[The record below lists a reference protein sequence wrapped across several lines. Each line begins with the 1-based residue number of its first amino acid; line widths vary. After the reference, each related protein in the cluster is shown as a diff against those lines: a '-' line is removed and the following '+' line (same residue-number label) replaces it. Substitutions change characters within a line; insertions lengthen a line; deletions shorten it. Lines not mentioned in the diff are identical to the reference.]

1 METGCV
7 HFGLCGGCVSI
18 DRPYEE
24 SLATKG
30 REAKE
35 LIESAL
41 REKQQEIPFYE
52 GILKSPAPYEYR
64 NKMEFSFGD
73 SMKDGPLCLG
83 MHRRRSFYDIV
94 TVSDC
99 RLVDEDFRQILRST
113 RDYFAEIPYY
123 HRKRKSGYL
132 RHLIIRKASFT
143 GQILTD
149 LVTTTASDALPM
161 PEEELLAGYREMLLK
176 LPLKGEL
183 KGILHTVNDAAAD
196 AVINEGT
203 TLLYGQGHLTEKLL
217 GLSFRITPFSF
228 FQTNSY
234 SAEVLYT
241 KVREYAA
248 LAEELTGNSG
258 GFQRIFDLYCG
269 TGTIAQLLAKPGR
282 KITGVEIIEE
292 AVEAAGQNACLNG
305 FSEKECEFI
314 AGDVLKVLDALPAA
328 PQLIV
333 LDPPREGV
341 HPKALPRLLSFGAG
355 ALVYVSCKIKSLARD
370 MEAILDA
377 GYVLNRFC
385 AVDQFPHTANTE
397 AVALFLKR

>member
-24 SLATKG
+24 SLAAKG

-41 REKQQEIPFYE
+41 QGKQQEIPFYE
-52 GILKSPAPYEYR
+52 GILESPAPYEYR

-94 TVSDC
+94 TVSEC
-99 RLVDEDFRQILRST
+99 RIVDEDFRQIIRVT
-113 RDYFAEIPYY
+113 RDYFENIPYY

-149 LVTTTASDALPM
+149 LVTTTAVEALPV
-161 PEEELLAGYREMLLK
+161 PEEELLSGWKEALLQI
-176 LPLKGEL
+176 PFKGEL
-183 KGILHTVNDAAAD
+183 TGILHTVNDAAAD

-203 TLLYGQGHLTEKLL
+203 TLLYGRESLTEKLL
-217 GLSFRITPFSF
+217 GLTFRITPFSF

-248 LAEELTGNSG
+248 LAEELTGNTE
-258 GFQRIFDLYCG
+258 GFQRVFDLYCG
-269 TGTIAQLLAKPGR
+269 TGTIAQLLSRPGR
-282 KITGVEIIEE
+282 KVTGVEIVEE
-292 AVEAAGQNACLNG
+292 AVEAAGENAQLNG
-305 FSEKECEFI
+305 FTYKECEFI
-314 AGDVLKVLDALPAA
+314 AGDVLKVLDSLSDA

-341 HPKALPRLLSFGAG
+341 HPKALPRLLSFGAD

-370 MEAILDA
+370 MEMILDA
-377 GYVLNRFC
+377 GYVLKRFC

-397 AVALFLKR
+397 AVALFLKQ